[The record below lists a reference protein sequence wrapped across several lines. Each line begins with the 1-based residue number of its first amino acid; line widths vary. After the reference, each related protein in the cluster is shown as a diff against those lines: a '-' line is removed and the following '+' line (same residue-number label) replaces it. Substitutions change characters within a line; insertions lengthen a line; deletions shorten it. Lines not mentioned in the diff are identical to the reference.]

1 MPANAWSTKRDYLK
15 VIVAM
20 TRQRAMAKQK
30 IFQCSQHA
38 AASCAALIKSGGVVI
53 YPTDTIYGIGCD
65 PYNDSAVKR
74 IFTIKGRD
82 EKKPLPILTSSIGE
96 AERIVSL
103 GRTGRMLAEK
113 YWPGALTI
121 VAPIIDYRISPRVIA
136 GSSSLAVRVP
146 ANNCVLLLLHHCIY
160 LVGTSA
166 NLSGERTMKSAQEV
180 LNSGLEGYDALLD
193 GGTVDKGVE
202 STIVS
207 VEGKPKI
214 LREGAIKS
222 REILHLIG

>member
-1 MPANAWSTKRDYLK
+1 MGKRK
-15 VIVAM
+15 VFRCLEDAL
-20 TRQRAMAKQK
+20 
-30 IFQCSQHA
+30 
-38 AASCAALIKSGGVVI
+38 ASCALVVKNGGVLV

-65 PYNDSAVKR
+65 PYNDLAVKR

-82 EKKPLPILTSSIGE
+82 EKKPLPVLAYSMQN

-103 GRTGRMLAEK
+103 GRTGRTLAER

-121 VAPIIDYRISPRVIA
+121 VAPIIDRRISPTVMA

-146 ANNCVLLLLHHCIY
+146 ANTCVLMLLSHCTY

-166 NLSGERTMKSAQEV
+166 NLSGKRGLKSAQEV
-180 LNSGLEGYDALLD
+180 LDSQLEGYDALLD
-193 GGTVDKGVE
+193 GGTVEKGVE

-207 VEGKPKI
+207 IEGKPKI

-222 REILHLIG
+222 REVSQLIG

>member
-1 MPANAWSTKRDYLK
+1 MGKR
-15 VIVAM
+15 
-20 TRQRAMAKQK
+20 K
-30 IFQCSQHA
+30 IFQCSENA
-38 AASCAALIKSGGVVI
+38 MESCALVLKNGGVVV

-65 PYNDSAVKR
+65 PYNDLAVKR

-82 EKKPLPILTSSIGE
+82 EKKPLPVLTYSIRD

-103 GRTGRMLAEK
+103 GRTGRMLAER

-121 VAPIIDYRISPRVIA
+121 VAPIIDRRISPRVMA
-136 GSSSLAVRVP
+136 GSSNLAVRVP
-146 ANNCVLLLLHHCIY
+146 SNNCVLLLLSHCKY

-166 NLSGERTMKSAQEV
+166 NMSGEKALKSAQEV
-180 LNSGLEGYDALLD
+180 LNSQLQGYDALLD
-193 GGTVDKGVE
+193 GGTVEKGIE

-207 VEGKPKI
+207 IEDKPKI

-222 REILHLIG
+222 REISHLIGSI

>member
-1 MPANAWSTKRDYLK
+1 MGKG
-15 VIVAM
+15 
-20 TRQRAMAKQK
+20 K
-30 IFQCSQHA
+30 IFQCSEDA
-38 AASCAALIKSGGVVI
+38 VASCALVVTDGGVIV

-65 PYNDSAVKR
+65 PYNDLAVKR
-74 IFTIKGRD
+74 IFTIKARS
-82 EKKPLPILTSSIGE
+82 EKKPLPILTYSMQD

-103 GRTGRMLAEK
+103 GRTGRMLAER

-121 VAPIIDYRISPRVIA
+121 VAPIIDHRISPRVMA
-136 GSSSLAVRVP
+136 GSSSLAVRIP
-146 ANNCVLLLLHHCIY
+146 ANNCALLLLSHCRY

-166 NLSGERTMKSAQEV
+166 NLSGDRALKSAQEV

-193 GGTVDKGVE
+193 GGTVEKGIE

-222 REILHLIG
+222 KEISHLIGPI

>member
-1 MPANAWSTKRDYLK
+1 
-15 VIVAM
+15 
-20 TRQRAMAKQK
+20 MAKHK
-30 IFQCSQHA
+30 IFPCSQEA
-38 AASCAALIKSGGVVI
+38 VADCALLIKRGGVVI

-65 PYNDSAVKR
+65 PYNDLSVRR

-82 EKKPLPILTSSIGE
+82 EKKPLPILTSSIDE
-96 AERIVSL
+96 AERLVSL
-103 GRTGRMLAEK
+103 GRPGRMLAER

-121 VAPIIDYRISPRVIA
+121 VAPMIDYRISPRVMA

-146 ANNCVLLLLHHCIY
+146 ANNCVLLLLRHCIY

-207 VEGKPKI
+207 VDGKPKI

-222 REILHLIG
+222 REISDLIGPI

>member
-1 MPANAWSTKRDYLK
+1 MGKR
-15 VIVAM
+15 
-20 TRQRAMAKQK
+20 K
-30 IFQCSQHA
+30 IFECSQQA
-38 AASCAALIKSGGVVI
+38 VASCALLIKSGGVVI

-82 EKKPLPILTSSIGE
+82 EKKPLPILASSIVE

-121 VAPIIDYRISPRVIA
+121 VAPIIDHRISPRVMA
-136 GSSSLAVRVP
+136 GSSSLAVRIP
-146 ANNCVLLLLHHCIY
+146 ANNCVLLLLSHCRY

-166 NLSGERTMKSAQEV
+166 NLSGDRALKSAQEV
-180 LNSGLEGYDALLD
+180 LDSGLEGYDALLD
-193 GGTVDKGVE
+193 GGIVEKGIE

-222 REILHLIG
+222 KEISHLIGPI

>member
-1 MPANAWSTKRDYLK
+1 MGKR
-15 VIVAM
+15 
-20 TRQRAMAKQK
+20 K
-30 IFQCSQHA
+30 IFQCSEDA
-38 AASCAALIKSGGVVI
+38 VASCALVVNNGGVVV

-65 PYNDSAVKR
+65 PYNDLAVKR

-82 EKKPLPILTSSIGE
+82 EKKPLPVLAYSMQN

-103 GRTGRMLAEK
+103 GRTGRTLAEM

-121 VAPIIDYRISPRVIA
+121 VAPIIDRRISPTVTA

-146 ANNCVLLLLHHCIY
+146 ANNCVLMLLNHCTY

-166 NLSGERTMKSAQEV
+166 NLSGKRGLKSAQEV
-180 LNSGLEGYDALLD
+180 LDSQLEGYDALLD
-193 GGTVDKGVE
+193 GGTVEKGVE
-202 STIVS
+202 STVVS
-207 VEGKPKI
+207 IEGKPKI

-222 REILHLIG
+222 REVSQLIGRF

>member
-1 MPANAWSTKRDYLK
+1 MGKP
-15 VIVAM
+15 
-20 TRQRAMAKQK
+20 K
-30 IFQCSQHA
+30 IFQCSEDA
-38 AASCAALIKSGGVVI
+38 IASCALVVENGGVLI

-65 PYNDSAVKR
+65 PCNDLAVKR
-74 IFTIKGRD
+74 IFTIKGRN
-82 EKKPLPILTSSIGE
+82 EKKPLPVLTYSMQD

-103 GRTGRMLAEK
+103 GRTGRTLAER

-121 VAPIIDYRISPRVIA
+121 VAPIIDRRISPRVMG
-136 GSSSLAVRVP
+136 GSSKLAVRVP
-146 ANNCVLLLLHHCIY
+146 ANNCVLLLLSHCRY

-166 NLSGERTMKSAQEV
+166 NLSGERGLKSAQEV
-180 LNSGLEGYDALLD
+180 LDSQLEGYNALLD
-193 GGTVDKGVE
+193 GGPVEKGIE

-222 REILHLIG
+222 REILHLVG

>member
-1 MPANAWSTKRDYLK
+1 MG
-15 VIVAM
+15 
-20 TRQRAMAKQK
+20 KQK
-30 IFQCSQHA
+30 IFKCSEDA
-38 AASCAALIKSGGVVI
+38 VATCALVVKNGGVVV

-65 PYNDSAVKR
+65 PYNDLAVKR
-74 IFTIKGRD
+74 IFILKGRN
-82 EKKPLPILTSSIGE
+82 EKKPLPILTYSMQD

-103 GRTGRMLAEK
+103 GRTGRRLAER

-121 VAPIIDYRISPRVIA
+121 VAPIIDRRISPRIMA
-136 GSSSLAVRVP
+136 GSPSLGVRVP
-146 ANNCVLLLLHHCIY
+146 ANNCVLMLLSHCIY

-166 NLSGERTMKSAQEV
+166 NLSGERALKSAQEV
-180 LNSGLEGYDALLD
+180 LDSQLDGYDALLD
-193 GGTVDKGVE
+193 GGTVENGIE

-222 REILHLIG
+222 REILHLVG